1 MIYPSDVTS
10 AASKARKVGV
20 LFLKGGEAAI
30 AEQYAKAWGDAAS
43 LRADNPGKDI
53 DQLSRL
59 IANRYLL
66 EVTASGAAS
75 GAVAAAPFLGLISTL
90 GSSAADLYLFGRST
104 ARHILT
110 LAALHD
116 LPLEDLQQRRLT
128 VLSSLLSDQDLKD
141 VKSDD
146 SEQLIDVLNNKIAQ
160 RVILKVGARLL
171 PARAGAALPLFAGAL
186 AAATLNARIAQNI
199 SKNALKRVKLQAT

>member
-1 MIYPSDVTS
+1 MQQIY
-10 AASKARKVGV
+10 
-20 LFLKGGEAAI
+20 I
-30 AEQYAKAWGDAAS
+30 
-43 LRADNPGKDI
+43 
-53 DQLSRL
+53 
-59 IANRYLL
+59 YL
-66 EVTASGAAS
+66 E
-75 GAVAAAPFLGLISTL
+75 
-90 GSSAADLYLFGRST
+90 

-128 VLSSLLSDQDLKD
+128 VLSSLLSDKDLKD

-199 SKNALKRVKLQAT
+199 SKNALKRIKLQAT

>member
-1 MIYPSDVTS
+1 MIYPSDVSS

-141 VKSDD
+141 VKSDE
-146 SEQLIDVLNNKIAQ
+146 SEQLIDVLNNKILALNKQ
-160 RVILKVGARLL
+160 INLELLRRSGNSEIALLIQLVFLILPVSISFAIWPSLYGLNQ
-171 PARAGAALPLFAGAL
+171 AGF
-186 AAATLNARIAQNI
+186 
-199 SKNALKRVKLQAT
+199 